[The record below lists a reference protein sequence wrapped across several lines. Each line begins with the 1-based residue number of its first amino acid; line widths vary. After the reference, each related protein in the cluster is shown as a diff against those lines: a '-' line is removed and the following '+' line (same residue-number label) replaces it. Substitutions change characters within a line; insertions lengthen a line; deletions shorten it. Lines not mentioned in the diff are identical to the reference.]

1 MPDKMLKTIITTGED
16 RLFGAVSKMYVCL
29 TNESCPPCLSQCGT
43 KKKCSG
49 VAFFKE

>member
-1 MPDKMLKTIITTGED
+1 MPNKLLKTIITKGED

-29 TNESCPPCLSQCGT
+29 TNGSCPPCLSQSGT
-43 KKKCSG
+43 TKKCSG